1 MAKTLETV
9 FDNPEEFNRG
19 LQGKYSSL
27 AQKGK
32 FWELD
37 RLRRQTG
44 VEPQLSDQEISK
56 LYTASLSEYTANA
69 VQFVE
74 QTREWD
80 KRVHQGKPAVF
91 EGLDFAD
98 YEEAIQDGYH
108 RTVAD
113 DWLMESEHF
122 EALKK
127 LTGVAVS
134 EETVQH
140 AINARIKTKNVLGD
154 YYFKDVQKATGIKP
168 VPDNDVVQGMFRKCL
183 RDKRNGPYF
192 WEYLVKSTGI
202 KPEEKLAQQAY
213 RQFVREEKTYDLT
226 RFVEFTGVVPEERTV
241 HATYRTLAKR
251 NKFGDSFSEVQKVT
265 GIAPKPKTVQQAYS
279 VIVDR
284 KESIWEFY
292 LQEVFKETGVVP
304 SQDVVQKAYETCA
317 RLCHIDK
324 FNELYDTFK
333 IQPSQ
338 ETRKAFD
345 TFLKS

>member
-1 MAKTLETV
+1 
-9 FDNPEEFNRG
+9 G

-44 VEPQLSDQEISK
+44 VEPQLSDQEISR
-56 LYTASLSEYTANA
+56 LYTTSLSEYTVNA

-80 KRVHQGKPAVF
+80 KRAHKGKPVVF

-108 RTVAD
+108 RTIAD
-113 DWLMESEHF
+113 EWSMERKHF

-134 EETVQH
+134 EEIVQH
-140 AINARIKTKNVLGD
+140 AINARIKTGNVLGD
-154 YYFKDVQKATGIKP
+154 YYFKNVQGATGIKP

-213 RQFVREEKTYDLT
+213 RQFVRQEKTYDLT
-226 RFVEFTGVVPEERTV
+226 RFVEFTGIVPEERTV
-241 HATYRTLAKR
+241 HDAYRILVKR

-265 GIAPKPKTVQQAYS
+265 GIAPKPQTVQAAYS

-284 KESIWEFY
+284 KESIWDSY
-292 LQEVFKETGVVP
+292 LKSVFESTGITP
-304 SQDVVQKAYETCA
+304 SQETIQKAYETCVNQGH
-317 RLCHIDK
+317 L
-324 FNELYDTFK
+324 DTFK
-333 IQPSQ
+333 ELYNTFKVQPAKG
-338 ETRKAFD
+338 TKRALD
-345 TFLKS
+345 TFFNA